1 MTRNQILYQELQQT
15 KRRDDVNAEVARG
28 NLAEL
33 VRHNT
38 NVEME
43 TKRHNL
49 VTEGQTDTN
58 LKIAGYNAESG
69 RMQAQAAGAQASAAL
84 QNAQTN
90 VRMANIAQQNADTN
104 RYDAETRRIVG
115 QSQAALNDAE
125 ARIKNNEA
133 ANWIDTYFVEMDYK
147 RTMTDYYDKQG
158 SAATSNAE
166 SNATRALN
174 DSQRVNIER
183 ILAASNFRL
192 NESRIDNLD
201 ADTLLKATQKA
212 YTTSDTVRKWIDTLF
227 NGIDTFT
234 RAYKAASQSAG
245 GGVPWQ
251 LFE

>member
-15 KRRDDVNAEVARG
+15 KRRDDANAEVARG

-49 VTEGQTDTN
+49 VTEGQANTN
-58 LKIAGYNAESG
+58 LQIASYNAESG
-69 RMQAQAAGAQASAAL
+69 RMQARAAGAQASAAL

-90 VRMANIAQQNADTN
+90 VRMADIAQQNADTN

-115 QSQAALNDAE
+115 ESQAAINQAE
-125 ARIKNNEA
+125 ARIKSNEA

-158 SAATSNAE
+158 SAAERNAE

-174 DSQRVNIER
+174 DTQRVNIER
-183 ILAASNFRL
+183 ILSASNIMV
-192 NESRIDNLD
+192 NEAKIENLD
-201 ADTLLKATQKA
+201 ADTLLKATQQA
-212 YTTSDTVRKWIDTLF
+212 YNRSETVRKWIDTLF
-227 NGIDTFT
+227 SGIDTFT
-234 RAYKAASQSAG
+234 RAYKAASSKSG

>member
-58 LKIAGYNAESG
+58 LKIASYNAESG
-69 RMQAQAAGAQASAAL
+69 RMQARAAGAQASAAL

-90 VRMANIAQQNADTN
+90 VRMADIAQQNADTN

-174 DSQRVNIER
+174 DKQRVIIEG
-183 ILAASNFRL
+183 ILAASNIRV
-192 NESRIDNLD
+192 NDSKIQNLD
-201 ADTLLKATQKA
+201 ADTMLKATQQA
-212 YTTSDTVRKWIDTLF
+212 YNRSESVRKWIDTIF
-227 NGIDTFT
+227 DGIDTFT
-234 RAYKAASQSAG
+234 QVYRAASKSS